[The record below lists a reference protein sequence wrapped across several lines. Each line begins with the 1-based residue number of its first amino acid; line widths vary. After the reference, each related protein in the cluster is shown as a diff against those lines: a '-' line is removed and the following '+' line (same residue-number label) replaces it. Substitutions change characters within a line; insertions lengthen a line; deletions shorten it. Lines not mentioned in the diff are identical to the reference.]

1 MADKAYQIT
10 FSGNAVENDFYA
22 AVVSLTV
29 EENPAAPSIFRLQ
42 IATTLQDDG
51 SWSYLDDQRFAL
63 FTPVSIKIGFISGGG
78 LAAALGSLLGGS
90 DSNDSMEPIF
100 DGYITNVDL
109 SLGTAP
115 ASTFINLSG
124 MDTSVLMSLEEKIA
138 TWPDM
143 ADSDIAQEIM
153 SQYGVQTQAD
163 TTATVHQE
171 NDTTI
176 VQRASDIQ
184 FVRDLAQRNGFEFY
198 FETDKTSGKVAAYFQ
213 APQLSGTPQKDLAIQ
228 FGDQSNLRNFSAR
241 LTGQRPL
248 NVKSEQMDVKAN
260 NPNTAQVSDTQLDK
274 LGANDANSL
283 IGGPLDS
290 LVTPKDAQAQML
302 VLGPPTSDSTELR
315 TIAQAV
321 RDEAGWFI
329 TANGEINS
337 DAYQAV
343 LRPHRLVLVKGAGEA
358 YSGKYYVTRVAHEIK
373 RDGTYTQKFEARRN
387 ARDLDG
393 SEQFGSSGL
402 ALPIPGI

>member
-198 FETDKTSGKVAAYFQ
+198 FETDKTSGNVAAYFQ

>member
-393 SEQFGSSGL
+393 SEQFGSNGL

>member
-1 MADKAYQIT
+1 MADQAYQIA
-10 FSGNAVENDFYA
+10 FSGNAVENDFYTNVA
-22 AVVSLTV
+22 SLTV
-29 EENPAAPSIFRLQ
+29 EENPEAPSVLRLQ
-42 IATTLQDDG
+42 IDITLQDDG
-51 SWSYLDDQRFAL
+51 SWSYLDDDRFAL
-63 FTPVSIKIGFISGGG
+63 FTSVSVKIGFISGGG

-90 DSNDSMEPIF
+90 DGNDGMEPVF
-100 DGYITNVDL
+100 DGYITNVNL
-109 SLGTAP
+109 SLGIEP
-115 ASTFINLSG
+115 ASTFLNISG

-143 ADSDIAQEIM
+143 ADSDIAEQIV
-153 SQYGVQTQAD
+153 SHYGVKMQAD
-163 TTATVHQE
+163 TTPTVHQQ

-198 FETDKTSGKVAAYFQ
+198 FETDKTSGNVIAHFQ
-213 APQLSGTPQKDLAIQ
+213 TPKLSETPQQDLAIQ
-228 FGDQSNLRNFSAR
+228 SGDQSNLRSFSAR

-260 NPNTAQVSDTQLDK
+260 SPNTAQASDTQLDK

-283 IGGPLDS
+283 IGGPLGS

-302 VLGPPTSDSTELR
+302 VLGPPTSDSTELQ

-329 TANGEINS
+329 TADGEINS
-337 DAYQAV
+337 EAYQAV
-343 LRPHRLVLVKGAGEA
+343 LRPHRLVLVKGAGKA
-358 YSGKYYVTRVAHEIK
+358 YSGKYYVTRVVHEIK
-373 RDGTYTQKFEARRN
+373 GDGSYTQKFEARRN

-393 SEQFGSSGL
+393 SEQFGGTGL
-402 ALPIPGI
+402 ALAIPGI